1 MSPYR
6 EGHFFTPESQAKK
19 DVWQKLSEIRYEVLD
34 PLHEMMRQIDTHEMR
49 YNPNPDTYGPDT
61 DRYLSVGELI
71 AKIVTLQRYF
81 SDLRDILADSS
92 RTVPSSLTED
102 IDAAKATAE
111 NLLGDLIAADAQ
123 YQQRLN
129 AWIQQ
134 RYPEITLDTASI
146 EVRDAAEY
154 AIAQENIAIA
164 TEENGVY
171 GLELLEASE
180 TWFSNGNYDVH
191 RANDNDLGKMHQL
204 LRRLH
209 TATCEDGRALLY
221 YPAGTP
227 SDTMR
232 DERSMVMVEDPNN
245 RYNTPSAR
253 KNQKNNIIALNNA
266 IRTEEQ
272 QRYGFSTLPALISSR

>member
-19 DVWQKLSEIRYEVLD
+19 DVWQKLEQIGSEVLD
-34 PLHEMMRQIDTHEMR
+34 PLNQMMVDIDVHETRMR
-49 YNPNPDTYGPDT
+49 PDPDVYGPDT
-61 DRYLSVGELI
+61 SQYPSVGELI
-71 AKIVTLQRYF
+71 AKIVKLQRYF
-81 SDLRDILADSS
+81 SDLRYILADSS

-102 IDAAKATAE
+102 IDTAGKTAE
-111 NLLGDLIAADAQ
+111 KLHHDLIAADAQ
-123 YQQRLN
+123 YQQRLD

-134 RYPEITLDTASI
+134 RYPDITLGTASI
-146 EVRDAAEY
+146 QVRDAAEY

-180 TWFSNGNYDVH
+180 TWFSNGNYDVL
-191 RANDNDLGKMHQL
+191 RANDNDLKKMHQL

-227 SDTMR
+227 SNTVR
-232 DERSMVMVEDPNN
+232 DERYMVMLEDPSN

-272 QRYGFSTLPALISSR
+272 RRYGFSTLPALISSR